1 MARLVLKFG
10 GTSLANITRIEHAA
24 SIVAKEITHGHQLV
38 VVVSAMA
45 GFTDQ
50 LSNIAFTL
58 EPHKRT
64 PAHDMALSAGEQV
77 SVGLFVLA
85 LSKLGIKSQG
95 LLGWQVPINTDASP
109 TEAKMQSIP
118 PQNLEFLISQNIVPV
133 VAGFQGIDE
142 KGQITT
148 LGRGG
153 SDTSAVGLA
162 IALSA
167 DRCDIY
173 TDVDG
178 VYTADPRIIPLAS
191 KLESIPGEVIYEL
204 SCDGAKV
211 LHHRAVE
218 LALKYGVSLAVKSC
232 FTLSSGTIMT
242 HESTLEDLNIYGL
255 AHSEKETMVKLEGIS
270 EEQINSLLSC
280 ILKHNLHPEMIAQI
294 LNPHLGGS
302 DLSFLIPSL
311 EVPELTQTLESHR
324 AHIQNISTNSNVAKL
339 ALVGLGIRGN
349 PQVLAKLM
357 DLLQDHGVRPHTLIT
372 TDIKIS
378 MVIDKDKL
386 IQVGKAIHKVF
397 GLDQQNIEAA

>member
-1 MARLVLKFG
+1 MARFVLKFG
-10 GTSLANITRIEHAA
+10 GTSLANIMRIEHAA
-24 SIVAKEITHGHQLV
+24 SIVAKELAQGHQLV

-50 LSNIAFTL
+50 ISNYAFTL

-95 LLGWQVPINTDASP
+95 LLGWQVPIITDASP
-109 TEAKMQSIP
+109 TEAKMQSISP
-118 PQNLEFLISQNIVPV
+118 HNLESLISQNIVPV

-162 IALSA
+162 IALQA

-173 TDVDG
+173 TDVNG
-178 VYTADPRIIPLAS
+178 VYTADPRIIPLAR

-232 FTLSSGTIMT
+232 FTPCSGTIMT

-255 AHSEKETMVKLEGIS
+255 AHSEKETLVKIEGIA
-270 EEQINSLLSC
+270 ENQINSVLSC
-280 ILKHNLHPEMIAQI
+280 ILKQNLHPEMISQI

-311 EVPELTQTLESHR
+311 EVPELTQTLQSHQ
-324 AHIQNISTNSNVAKL
+324 AHIQNILTNPNVARL

-349 PQVLAKLM
+349 PQVLAKIM
-357 DLLQDHGVRPHTLIT
+357 DILQDQSIRPHTLIT

-386 IQVGKAIHKVF
+386 IQVGKAIHEVF